1 MSTVSSIFNS
11 TFFVFLGIIVL
22 IVGLLIIY
30 FENKSREQNHKISS
44 MLSLVSS
51 LAEELN
57 MVKFHLNRMNM
68 VGSGMS
74 MNNLSVPVTTNIP
87 INSSETI
94 NLGERLIEVSDNE
107 DEEDEDVDDDEEDE
121 DVDDDEDDD
130 EQEDEDVDDD
140 DNEVEDEDDDG
151 DEDVDDE
158 ENEQFS
164 ITELPLDDIKILNIN
179 DFKANNS
186 DEDDDEDDEDNDDE
200 VETMNDIDDED
211 DLTMNDI
218 DDIDEET
225 IELINMTHTFDIEEL
240 EITKS
245 EVKTP
250 NDDNNKEITLLNLE
264 KSKNIEVIDYKK
276 LSLNKLRSV
285 VLEKGLVTDS
295 SKLKKNEL
303 FKLLGVE

>member
-1 MSTVSSIFNS
+1 MSNASSIFNS

-22 IVGLLIIY
+22 IAGLLIIY

-57 MVKFHLNRMNM
+57 IVKFHLNRMNM
-68 VGSGMS
+68 VGAGMS
-74 MNNLSVPVTTNIP
+74 NLSVPVTTNIP
-87 INSSETI
+87 INSSETN

-107 DEEDEDVDDDEEDE
+107 EDDDEADEDEDDDEADEDEDDDEEDE
-121 DVDDDEDDD
+121 DDDEDDD
-130 EQEDEDVDDD
+130 EQDEDDD
-140 DNEVEDEDDDG
+140 DNEEI
-151 DEDVDDE
+151 
-158 ENEQFS
+158 S

-179 DFKANNS
+179 DFKVNNS
-186 DEDDDEDDEDNDDE
+186 DDEDDDDEDDDGED
-200 VETMNDIDDED
+200 ETMNDIEDD
-211 DLTMNDI
+211 DLTMNEI
-218 DDIDEET
+218 DDIDDET
-225 IELINMTHTFDIEEL
+225 NELINMTATFDIEE
-240 EITKS
+240 IDIKKK
-245 EVKTP
+245 EV
-250 NDDNNKEITLLNLE
+250 NVHDDDNKETSSLLNLE
-264 KSKNIEVIDYKK
+264 KSKNVEVIDYKK

>member
-1 MSTVSSIFNS
+1 MSNASSIFNS

-68 VGSGMS
+68 VGAGMS
-74 MNNLSVPVTTNIP
+74 NLSVPVTTNIP
-87 INSSETI
+87 INSSETN
-94 NLGERLIEVSDNE
+94 NLGERLIEVSDDDDDE
-107 DEEDEDVDDDEEDE
+107 DDDDDDDEDEDEDDDDDDDNDE
-121 DVDDDEDDD
+121 DDGDDNDEDDDDEDDD
-130 EQEDEDVDDD
+130 EI
-140 DNEVEDEDDDG
+140 
-151 DEDVDDE
+151 
-158 ENEQFS
+158 S

-179 DFKANNS
+179 DLKVINNS
-186 DEDDDEDDEDNDDE
+186 DEEDDDDEDDDEDDDGED
-200 VETMNDIDDED
+200 ETMNGLDDD

-225 IELINMTHTFDIEEL
+225 NELINRTTTFDIEEL
-240 EITKS
+240 EIAKS
-245 EVKTP
+245 EIKTQ
-250 NDDNNKEITLLNLE
+250 DYDNNKEITLLNLE

>member
-1 MSTVSSIFNS
+1 MSNASSIFNS

-22 IVGLLIIY
+22 IAGLLIIY

-57 MVKFHLNRMNM
+57 IVKFHLNRMNM
-68 VGSGMS
+68 VGAGMS
-74 MNNLSVPVTTNIP
+74 NLSVPVTTNIP
-87 INSSETI
+87 INSSETN

-107 DEEDEDVDDDEEDE
+107 EDDDEADEDEDDDEADEDEDDDEEDE
-121 DVDDDEDDD
+121 DDDEDDD
-130 EQEDEDVDDD
+130 EQDEDDD
-140 DNEVEDEDDDG
+140 DNEEI
-151 DEDVDDE
+151 
-158 ENEQFS
+158 S

-179 DFKANNS
+179 DFKVNNS
-186 DEDDDEDDEDNDDE
+186 DDEDDDDEDDDEID
-200 VETMNDIDDED
+200 DIDDE
-211 DLTMNDI
+211 TN
-218 DDIDEET
+218 
-225 IELINMTHTFDIEEL
+225 ELINMTATFDIEE
-240 EITKS
+240 IDIKKK
-245 EVKTP
+245 EV
-250 NDDNNKEITLLNLE
+250 NVHDDDNKETSSLLNLE
-264 KSKNIEVIDYKK
+264 KSKNVEVIDYKK

>member
-1 MSTVSSIFNS
+1 MSNASSIFNS
-11 TFFVFLGIIVL
+11 TFFVFLGIIFL
-22 IVGLLIIY
+22 IAGLLIIY

-57 MVKFHLNRMNM
+57 IVKFHLNRMNM
-68 VGSGMS
+68 VGAGMS
-74 MNNLSVPVTTNIP
+74 NLSVPVTTNIP
-87 INSSETI
+87 INSSETN

-107 DEEDEDVDDDEEDE
+107 EDDDEEDE
-121 DVDDDEDDD
+121 DDEDEDEDDDEDD
-130 EQEDEDVDDD
+130 
-140 DNEVEDEDDDG
+140 NEEDEDDDE
-151 DEDVDDE
+151 EDDDDE
-158 ENEQFS
+158 YDNEQIS
-164 ITELPLDDIKILNIN
+164 ITELPLDDIKVLNIN
-179 DFKANNS
+179 DLKVNNS
-186 DEDDDEDDEDNDDE
+186 DEDDDDDDED
-200 VETMNDIDDED
+200 ETMNDIEDD
-211 DLTMNDI
+211 DLTMNDV
-218 DDIDEET
+218 DDIDDET
-225 IELINMTHTFDIEEL
+225 NELINMTATFDIEEI

-245 EVKTP
+245 EIIVHD
-250 NDDNNKEITLLNLE
+250 DDNKETSSLLNLE